1 MLSDKISGGADEE
14 INSAEIMTY
23 IAEPDNGAGERI
35 DKFLSDNMAD
45 RSEEHTSELQSRI

>member
-1 MLSDKISGGADEE
+1 MLSNKISGGADEE

-45 RSEEHTSELQSRI
+45 VTRSRIKKLILY